1 MTAPAERVYIYGRI
15 RGVTGRW
22 LQSLSAAGGVKLTRG
37 TMTADTIVLGHN
49 MSGRAVSHAGELRLD
64 FRRKPSARLM
74 SERRFRSRLG
84 LAAAAGSNGQYSEDQ
99 VVKHTGLNGTQ
110 LGTLALFDVL
120 GPMDG
125 RYSYV
130 DLVTAR
136 AVGQLFSSG
145 VVFPKIIAAAL
156 ALERQGERLSNVRLA
171 GAPWGAVL
179 KVLEGTLAEIDGQFL
194 LQLEGSDLDADGVF
208 ALAEESEQDGDLVA
222 ARRWYELA
230 ARLDA
235 TDPVIPFNL
244 GNVLDELGFT
254 RQAEF
259 AYRQAI
265 ARSPNMAEGDAW
277 FNLGL
282 LQEKNEREPDA
293 LASYERAFAIDP
305 TYANALHNAA
315 LLRMRRREFVAAA
328 QLLEQIRPTS
338 PADAA
343 EIRRLAHLCRLEAKT
358 AETRK

>member
-1 MTAPAERVYIYGRI
+1 MTAPDERVYIYGRI
-15 RGVTGRW
+15 RGVTRRW
-22 LQSLSAAGGVKLTRG
+22 LQSLSAAAGVALTRG

-49 MSGRAVSHAGELRLD
+49 MASRAVSHAGELRLD
-64 FRRKPSARLM
+64 FRRKPSARLV
-74 SERRFRSRLG
+74 SEHEFRSRLG
-84 LAAAAGSNGQYSEDQ
+84 LTAALTSNRQYSEDQ

-145 VVFPKIIAAAL
+145 VVFHKIIAGAL

-265 ARSPNMAEGDAW
+265 ARSPNMADAW

-343 EIRRLAHLCRLEAKT
+343 EIRRLAHFCRLEAKT

>member
-1 MTAPAERVYIYGRI
+1 MT
-15 RGVTGRW
+15 
-22 LQSLSAAGGVKLTRG
+22 LTRG

-49 MSGRAVSHAGELRLD
+49 MAGRAVSDAGELRLD
-64 FRRKPSARLM
+64 FRRKPSARLV
-74 SERRFRSRLG
+74 SEREFRSRLG
-84 LAAAAGSNGQYSEDQ
+84 LSAAPAPNCQYSEDQ
-99 VVKHTGLNGTQ
+99 VVKHTGLNGAQ

-120 GPMDG
+120 GPVDG

-208 ALAEESEQDGDLVA
+208 ALAEESEQDGDLVT

-254 RQAEF
+254 REAEI

-265 ARSPNMAEGDAW
+265 ARSPDMADAW

-293 LASYERAFAIDP
+293 LASYQRAFAIDP

-315 LLRMRRREFVAAA
+315 LLHMRRREFAAA
-328 QLLEQIRPTS
+328 VQLLEQIRPTS
-338 PADAA
+338 PADA
-343 EIRRLAHLCRLEAKT
+343 
-358 AETRK
+358 TRNPTPRASLPA

>member
-1 MTAPAERVYIYGRI
+1 M
-15 RGVTGRW
+15 
-22 LQSLSAAGGVKLTRG
+22 
-37 TMTADTIVLGHN
+37 
-49 MSGRAVSHAGELRLD
+49 
-64 FRRKPSARLM
+64 
-74 SERRFRSRLG
+74 
-84 LAAAAGSNGQYSEDQ
+84 
-99 VVKHTGLNGTQ
+99 
-110 LGTLALFDVL
+110 GTLALFDVL
-120 GPMDG
+120 GPVDG

-254 RQAEF
+254 REAEI

-265 ARSPNMAEGDAW
+265 ARSPDMADAW

-282 LQEKNEREPDA
+282 LRKRTSGNQTRLRATSAPLRSTRLIRTPFTTPPSCICA
-293 LASYERAFAIDP
+293 GASLWPLFSSS
-305 TYANALHNAA
+305 NKSS
-315 LLRMRRREFVAAA
+315 RRRPQTPEKSDASRISAG
-328 QLLEQIRPTS
+328 LRPRQQRHANKLT
-338 PADAA
+338 PWTLRLRN
-343 EIRRLAHLCRLEAKT
+343 RRLCL
-358 AETRK
+358 

>member
-1 MTAPAERVYIYGRI
+1 MTAADERVYIYGRI
-15 RGVTGRW
+15 RGVTRRW
-22 LQSLSAAGGVKLTRG
+22 LQSLSAAAGVALTRG

-49 MSGRAVSHAGELRLD
+49 MASRAVSHAGELRLD
-64 FRRKPSARLM
+64 FRRKPSARLV
-74 SERRFRSRLG
+74 SEHEFRSRLG
-84 LAAAAGSNGQYSEDQ
+84 LTAAPASNCQYSEDQ
-99 VVKHTGLNGTQ
+99 VVKHAGLNGAQ
-110 LGTLALFDVL
+110 LGTLALDVL

-125 RYSYV
+125 QYSYA

-156 ALERQGERLSNVRLA
+156 ALERQGERLSTVRLA

-194 LQLEGSDLDADGVF
+194 LPLEGSDLDADGVF
-208 ALAEESEQDGDLVA
+208 ALAEESEQEGDLVT

-254 RQAEF
+254 REAEF

-265 ARSPNMAEGDAW
+265 ARSPDMADAW

-282 LQEKNEREPDA
+282 LQEKNGKERDA
-293 LASYERAFAIDP
+293 LASYERAVAIDP
-305 TYANALHNAA
+305 AYANALHNAA
-315 LLRMRRREFVAAA
+315 LLRMRRREFAAA
-328 QLLEQIRPTS
+328 VQLLERIKSTS
-338 PADAA
+338 PADAE